1 MRQRLGYH
9 LFSESYLSAHR
20 SGFVMNN
27 NARRGQIVGTGLI
40 GGSVALALRGA
51 GWHVTGTDIDTQ
63 TAERAKKLGVIDA
76 TGIDQEAELTF
87 VAVPASSLEVE
98 IEKALRET
106 KGMVTD
112 TGSVKTGV
120 ARNINDPRFVPGH
133 PMAGSEQDGIEGADE
148 RIFDGAVWVLTPT
161 EGTEDLG
168 LRELQTVLSSM
179 GCDVVT
185 MTPERHDA
193 LVAIVSHVPHL
204 TAASLMCLADDRA
217 LDDAPLLRLAAG
229 GFRDMTRIA
238 AGHPDIWLDI
248 CEENRDAIVTVLDE
262 FADRISHIRDVVAES
277 DRDGLT
283 DLLSQARRART
294 NLPSRYVRPQD
305 LLEIRIPI
313 PDRKGQIA
321 NITMLAAD
329 CDVNVADI
337 EVAHSTEGAQGVLVL
352 VIARAEVQRFLA
364 VLAGQGYKPT
374 TRELA

>member
-1 MRQRLGYH
+1 
-9 LFSESYLSAHR
+9 
-20 SGFVMNN
+20 MNN

-40 GGSVALALRGA
+40 GGSVALALGEA
-51 GWHVTGTDIDTQ
+51 GWHVTGFDIDAQ
-63 TAERAKKLGVIDA
+63 RAERAREIGVIDA
-76 TGIDQEAELTF
+76 VGIDPEAELTV
-87 VAVPASSLEVE
+87 VAVPAGALEKE
-98 IEKALRET
+98 IRNALQQT

-112 TGSVKTGV
+112 TGSVKAMV
-120 ARNINDPRFVPGH
+120 ARSIDNPRFVPGH
-133 PMAGSEQDGIEGADE
+133 PMAGSEQDGVDGADQQ
-148 RIFDGAVWVLTPT
+148 IFEGAVWVLTPT
-161 EGTEDLG
+161 EGTDDLG
-168 LRELQTVLSSM
+168 LRQLQTVLSSM

-238 AGHPDIWLDI
+238 AGHPEIWLDI
-248 CEENRDAIVTVLDE
+248 CEQNSEAIVAVLDE
-262 FADRISHIRDVVAES
+262 FSDRISNVRSLVAEA

-283 DLLSQARRART
+283 TVLSQARRART

-305 LLEIRIPI
+305 LIEIRIPI

-329 CDVNVADI
+329 CDVNIADI
-337 EVAHSTEGAQGVLVL
+337 EVAHSTEGAEGVLVL
-352 VIARAEVQRFLA
+352 VVARAEVQRFLA

>member
-1 MRQRLGYH
+1 
-9 LFSESYLSAHR
+9 
-20 SGFVMNN
+20 MNN

-40 GGSVALALRGA
+40 GGSVALALGEA
-51 GWHVTGTDIDTQ
+51 GWHVTGFDIDAQ
-63 TAERAKKLGVIDA
+63 RAERAREIGVIDA
-76 TGIDQEAELTF
+76 VGIDPEAELTV
-87 VAVPASSLEVE
+87 VAVPAGALEKE
-98 IEKALRET
+98 IRNALKQT

-112 TGSVKTGV
+112 TGSVKAMV
-120 ARNINDPRFVPGH
+120 ARSIDNPRFVPGH
-133 PMAGSEQDGIEGADE
+133 PMAGSEQDGVDGADQQ
-148 RIFDGAVWVLTPT
+148 IFEGAVWVLTPT
-161 EGTEDLG
+161 EGTDDLG
-168 LRELQTVLSSM
+168 LRQLQTVLSSM

-238 AGHPDIWLDI
+238 AGHPEIWLDI
-248 CEENRDAIVTVLDE
+248 CEQNSEAIVAVLDE
-262 FADRISHIRDVVAES
+262 FSDRISNVRSLVAEA

-283 DLLSQARRART
+283 TVLSQARRART

-305 LLEIRIPI
+305 LIEIRIPI

-329 CDVNVADI
+329 CDVNIADI
-337 EVAHSTEGAQGVLVL
+337 EVAHSTEGADGVLVL
-352 VIARAEVQRFLA
+352 VVARAEVQRFLA

>member
-1 MRQRLGYH
+1 
-9 LFSESYLSAHR
+9 
-20 SGFVMNN
+20 MNN
-27 NARRGQIVGTGLI
+27 TARRGQIVGTGLI
-40 GGSVALALRGA
+40 GGSVALALGEA
-51 GWHVTGTDIDTQ
+51 GWHVTGFDIDAQ
-63 TAERAKKLGVIDA
+63 RAERAREIGVIDA
-76 TGIDQEAELTF
+76 VGIDPEAELTV
-87 VAVPASSLEVE
+87 VAVPAGALEKE
-98 IEKALRET
+98 IRNALQQT

-112 TGSVKTGV
+112 TGSVKAMV
-120 ARNINDPRFVPGH
+120 ARSIDNPRFVPGH
-133 PMAGSEQDGIEGADE
+133 PMAGSEQDGVDGADQQ
-148 RIFDGAVWVLTPT
+148 IFEGAVWVLTPT
-161 EGTEDLG
+161 EGTDDLG
-168 LRELQTVLSSM
+168 LRQLQTVLSSM

-238 AGHPDIWLDI
+238 AGHPEIWLDI
-248 CEENRDAIVTVLDE
+248 CEQNSEAIVAVLDE
-262 FADRISHIRDVVAES
+262 FSDRISNVRSLVAEA

-283 DLLSQARRART
+283 TVLSQARRART

-305 LLEIRIPI
+305 LIEIRIPI

-329 CDVNVADI
+329 CDVNIADI
-337 EVAHSTEGAQGVLVL
+337 EVAHSTEGAEGVLVL
-352 VIARAEVQRFLA
+352 VVARAEVQRFLA

>member
-1 MRQRLGYH
+1 
-9 LFSESYLSAHR
+9 
-20 SGFVMNN
+20 MNN

-40 GGSVALALRGA
+40 GGSVALALRSA
-51 GWHVTGTDIDTQ
+51 GWHVTGTDIDAQ

-87 VAVPASSLEVE
+87 VAVPASSLEAE

-120 ARNINDPRFVPGH
+120 ARSINDPRFVPGH

-262 FADRISHIRDVVAES
+262 FTDRSSHIRNVVAAS

-294 NLPSRYVRPQD
+294 NLPSRYVRPVSYTHLTLPTI
-305 LLEIRIPI
+305 LL
-313 PDRKGQIA
+313 
-321 NITMLAAD
+321 
-329 CDVNVADI
+329 V
-337 EVAHSTEGAQGVLVL
+337 
-352 VIARAEVQRFLA
+352 
-364 VLAGQGYKPT
+364 
-374 TRELA
+374 

>member
-9 LFSESYLSAHR
+9 LFSESYLSAHG

-27 NARRGQIVGTGLI
+27 NARRGQVVGTGLI
-40 GGSVALALRGA
+40 GGSVALALRSA

>member
-1 MRQRLGYH
+1 MT
-9 LFSESYLSAHR
+9 
-20 SGFVMNN
+20 GF
-27 NARRGQIVGTGLI
+27 
-40 GGSVALALRGA
+40 
-51 GWHVTGTDIDTQ
+51 DIDAQ
-63 TAERAKKLGVIDA
+63 RAERAREIGVIDA
-76 TGIDQEAELTF
+76 VGIDPEAELTV
-87 VAVPASSLEVE
+87 VAVPAGALEKE
-98 IEKALRET
+98 IRNALQQT

-112 TGSVKTGV
+112 TGSVKAMV
-120 ARNINDPRFVPGH
+120 ARSIDNPRFVPGH
-133 PMAGSEQDGIEGADE
+133 PMAGSEQDGVDGADQQ
-148 RIFDGAVWVLTPT
+148 IFEGAVWVLTPT
-161 EGTEDLG
+161 EGTDDLG
-168 LRELQTVLSSM
+168 LRQLQTVLSSM

-238 AGHPDIWLDI
+238 AGHPEIWLDI
-248 CEENRDAIVTVLDE
+248 CEQNSEAIVAVLDE
-262 FADRISHIRDVVAES
+262 FSDRISNVRSLVAEA

-283 DLLSQARRART
+283 TVLSQARRART

-305 LLEIRIPI
+305 LIEIRIPI

-329 CDVNVADI
+329 CDVNIADI
-337 EVAHSTEGAQGVLVL
+337 EVAHSTEGAEGVLVL
-352 VIARAEVQRFLA
+352 VVARAEVQRFLA

>member
-1 MRQRLGYH
+1 
-9 LFSESYLSAHR
+9 
-20 SGFVMNN
+20 MNN

-40 GGSVALALRGA
+40 GGSVALALGEA
-51 GWHVTGTDIDTQ
+51 GWHVTGFDIDAQ
-63 TAERAKKLGVIDA
+63 RAERAREIGVIDA
-76 TGIDQEAELTF
+76 VGIDPEAELTV
-87 VAVPASSLEVE
+87 VAVPAGALEKE
-98 IEKALRET
+98 IRNALQQT

-112 TGSVKTGV
+112 TGSVKAMV
-120 ARNINDPRFVPGH
+120 ARSIDNPRFVPGH
-133 PMAGSEQDGIEGADE
+133 PMAGSEQDGVDGADQQILE
-148 RIFDGAVWVLTPT
+148 GAVWVLTPT
-161 EGTEDLG
+161 EGTDDLG
-168 LRELQTVLSSM
+168 LRQLQTVLSSM

-238 AGHPDIWLDI
+238 AGHPEIWLDI
-248 CEENRDAIVTVLDE
+248 CEQNSEAIVAVLDE
-262 FADRISHIRDVVAES
+262 FSDRISNVRSLVAEA

-283 DLLSQARRART
+283 TVLSQARRART

-305 LLEIRIPI
+305 LIEIRIPI

-329 CDVNVADI
+329 CDVNIADI
-337 EVAHSTEGAQGVLVL
+337 EVAHSTEGAEGVLVL
-352 VIARAEVQRFLA
+352 VVARAEVQRFLA

>member
-1 MRQRLGYH
+1 
-9 LFSESYLSAHR
+9 
-20 SGFVMNN
+20 MNN

-40 GGSVALALRGA
+40 GGSVALALGEA
-51 GWHVTGTDIDTQ
+51 GWHVTGFDIDAQ
-63 TAERAKKLGVIDA
+63 RAERALEIGVIDA
-76 TGIDQEAELTF
+76 VGIDPEAELTV
-87 VAVPASSLEVE
+87 VAVPAGALEKE
-98 IEKALRET
+98 IRNALKQT

-112 TGSVKTGV
+112 TGSVKAMV
-120 ARNINDPRFVPGH
+120 ARSIDNPRFVPGH
-133 PMAGSEQDGIEGADE
+133 PMAGSEQDGVDGADQQ
-148 RIFDGAVWVLTPT
+148 IFEGAVWVLTPT
-161 EGTEDLG
+161 EGTDDLG
-168 LRELQTVLSSM
+168 LRQLQTVLSSM

-238 AGHPDIWLDI
+238 AGHPEIWLDI
-248 CEENRDAIVTVLDE
+248 CEQNSEAIVAVLDE
-262 FADRISHIRDVVAES
+262 FSDRISHVRSLVAEA

-283 DLLSQARRART
+283 TVLSQARRART

-305 LLEIRIPI
+305 LIEIRIPI

-329 CDVNVADI
+329 CDVNIADI
-337 EVAHSTEGAQGVLVL
+337 EVAHSTEGADGVLVL
-352 VIARAEVQRFLA
+352 VVARAEVQRFLA

>member
-1 MRQRLGYH
+1 M
-9 LFSESYLSAHR
+9 
-20 SGFVMNN
+20 
-27 NARRGQIVGTGLI
+27 GTGLI
-40 GGSVALALRGA
+40 GGSVALALRSA
-51 GWHVTGTDIDTQ
+51 GWHVTGTDIDAQ

-120 ARNINDPRFVPGH
+120 ARSINDPRFVPGH

-364 VLAGQGYKPT
+364 VLAGHGYKPT

>member
-9 LFSESYLSAHR
+9 LFSESYLSAHG

-51 GWHVTGTDIDTQ
+51 GWHVTGTDIDAQ

>member
-1 MRQRLGYH
+1 
-9 LFSESYLSAHR
+9 
-20 SGFVMNN
+20 MNN

-40 GGSVALALRGA
+40 GGSVALALRSA
-51 GWHVTGTDIDTQ
+51 GWHVTGTDIDAQ
-63 TAERAKKLGVIDA
+63 TAERAKTLGVIDA

-87 VAVPASSLEVE
+87 VAVPAGSLEVE
-98 IEKALRET
+98 IEKALKET

-262 FADRISHIRDVVAES
+262 FTDRISHIRNVVAAS

>member
-1 MRQRLGYH
+1 
-9 LFSESYLSAHR
+9 
-20 SGFVMNN
+20 
-27 NARRGQIVGTGLI
+27 
-40 GGSVALALRGA
+40 
-51 GWHVTGTDIDTQ
+51 
-63 TAERAKKLGVIDA
+63 
-76 TGIDQEAELTF
+76 
-87 VAVPASSLEVE
+87 
-98 IEKALRET
+98 
-106 KGMVTD
+106 
-112 TGSVKTGV
+112 
-120 ARNINDPRFVPGH
+120 
-133 PMAGSEQDGIEGADE
+133 
-148 RIFDGAVWVLTPT
+148 
-161 EGTEDLG
+161 
-168 LRELQTVLSSM
+168 
-179 GCDVVT
+179 
-185 MTPERHDA
+185 
-193 LVAIVSHVPHL
+193 
-204 TAASLMCLADDRA
+204 MCLADDRA

-262 FADRISHIRDVVAES
+262 FTDRISHIRNVVAAS

>member
-1 MRQRLGYH
+1 
-9 LFSESYLSAHR
+9 
-20 SGFVMNN
+20 MNN

-40 GGSVALALRGA
+40 GGSVALALGEA
-51 GWHVTGTDIDTQ
+51 GWHVTGFDIDAQ
-63 TAERAKKLGVIDA
+63 RAERALEIGVIDA
-76 TGIDQEAELTF
+76 VGIDPEAELTV
-87 VAVPASSLEVE
+87 VAVPAGALEKE
-98 IEKALRET
+98 IRNALQQT

-112 TGSVKTGV
+112 TGSVKAMV
-120 ARNINDPRFVPGH
+120 ARSIDNPRFVPGH
-133 PMAGSEQDGIEGADE
+133 PMAGSEQDGVDGADQQ
-148 RIFDGAVWVLTPT
+148 IFEGAVWVLTPT
-161 EGTEDLG
+161 EGTDDLG
-168 LRELQTVLSSM
+168 LRQLQTVLSSM

-238 AGHPDIWLDI
+238 AGHPEIWLDI
-248 CEENRDAIVTVLDE
+248 CEQNSEAIVAVLDE
-262 FADRISHIRDVVAES
+262 FSDRISNVRSLVAEA

-283 DLLSQARRART
+283 TVLSQARRART

-305 LLEIRIPI
+305 LIEIRIPI

-329 CDVNVADI
+329 CDVNIADI
-337 EVAHSTEGAQGVLVL
+337 EVAHSTEGAEGVLVL
-352 VIARAEVQRFLA
+352 VVARAEVQRFLA

>member
-1 MRQRLGYH
+1 
-9 LFSESYLSAHR
+9 
-20 SGFVMNN
+20 MNN

-51 GWHVTGTDIDTQ
+51 GWHVTGTDIDAQ

-120 ARNINDPRFVPGH
+120 ARSINDPRFVPGH

>member
-1 MRQRLGYH
+1 
-9 LFSESYLSAHR
+9 
-20 SGFVMNN
+20 MNN

-40 GGSVALALRGA
+40 GGSVALALGEA
-51 GWHVTGTDIDTQ
+51 GWHVTGFDIDAQ
-63 TAERAKKLGVIDA
+63 RAERAREIGVIDA
-76 TGIDQEAELTF
+76 VGIDPEAELTV
-87 VAVPASSLEVE
+87 VAVPAGALEKE
-98 IEKALRET
+98 IRNALQQT

-112 TGSVKTGV
+112 TGSVKAMV
-120 ARNINDPRFVPGH
+120 ARSIDDPRFVPGH
-133 PMAGSEQDGIEGADE
+133 PMAGSEQDGVDGADQQ
-148 RIFDGAVWVLTPT
+148 IFEGAVWVLTPT
-161 EGTEDLG
+161 EGTDDLG
-168 LRELQTVLSSM
+168 LRQLQTVLSSM

-238 AGHPDIWLDI
+238 AGHPEIWLDI
-248 CEENRDAIVTVLDE
+248 CEQNSEAIVAVLDE
-262 FADRISHIRDVVAES
+262 FSDRISNVRSLVAEA

-283 DLLSQARRART
+283 TVLSQARRART

-305 LLEIRIPI
+305 LIEIRIPI

-329 CDVNVADI
+329 CDVNIADI
-337 EVAHSTEGAQGVLVL
+337 EVAHSTEGAEGVLVL
-352 VIARAEVQRFLA
+352 VVARAEVQRFLA

>member
-1 MRQRLGYH
+1 
-9 LFSESYLSAHR
+9 
-20 SGFVMNN
+20 MNN

-40 GGSVALALRGA
+40 GGSVALALGEA
-51 GWHVTGTDIDTQ
+51 GWHVTGFDIDAQ
-63 TAERAKKLGVIDA
+63 RAERAREIGVIDA
-76 TGIDQEAELTF
+76 VGIDPEAELTV
-87 VAVPASSLEVE
+87 VAVPAGALEKE
-98 IEKALRET
+98 IRNALQQT

-112 TGSVKTGV
+112 TGSVKAMV
-120 ARNINDPRFVPGH
+120 ARSIDNPRFVPGH
-133 PMAGSEQDGIEGADE
+133 PMAGSEQDGVDGADQQ
-148 RIFDGAVWVLTPT
+148 IFEGAVWVLTPT
-161 EGTEDLG
+161 EGTDDLG
-168 LRELQTVLSSM
+168 LRQLQTVLSSM

-238 AGHPDIWLDI
+238 AGHPEIWLDI
-248 CEENRDAIVTVLDE
+248 CEQNSEAIVAVLDE
-262 FADRISHIRDVVAES
+262 FSDRISRVRSLVAEA

-283 DLLSQARRART
+283 TVLSQARRART

-305 LLEIRIPI
+305 LIEIRIPI
-313 PDRKGQIA
+313 PDSKGQIA

-329 CDVNVADI
+329 CDVNIADI
-337 EVAHSTEGAQGVLVL
+337 EVAHSTEGAEGVLVL
-352 VIARAEVQRFLA
+352 VVARAEVQRFLA

>member
-1 MRQRLGYH
+1 
-9 LFSESYLSAHR
+9 
-20 SGFVMNN
+20 MNN

-40 GGSVALALRGA
+40 GGSVALALGEA
-51 GWHVTGTDIDTQ
+51 GWHVTGFDIDAQ
-63 TAERAKKLGVIDA
+63 RAERAREIGVIDA
-76 TGIDQEAELTF
+76 VGIDPEAELTV
-87 VAVPASSLEVE
+87 VAVPAGALEKE
-98 IEKALRET
+98 IRNALQQT

-112 TGSVKTGV
+112 TGSVKAMV
-120 ARNINDPRFVPGH
+120 ARSIDNPRFVPGH
-133 PMAGSEQDGIEGADE
+133 PMAGSEQDGVDGADQQ
-148 RIFDGAVWVLTPT
+148 IFEGAVWVLTPT
-161 EGTEDLG
+161 EGTDDLG
-168 LRELQTVLSSM
+168 LRQLQTVLSSM

-238 AGHPDIWLDI
+238 AGHPEIWLDI
-248 CEENRDAIVTVLDE
+248 CEQNSEAIVAVLDE
-262 FADRISHIRDVVAES
+262 FSDRISNVRSLVAEA

-283 DLLSQARRART
+283 TVLSQARRART

-305 LLEIRIPI
+305 LIEIRIPI

-329 CDVNVADI
+329 CDVNIADI
-337 EVAHSTEGAQGVLVL
+337 EVAHSTEGAEGVLVI
-352 VIARAEVQRFLA
+352 VVARAEVQRFLA

>member
-40 GGSVALALRGA
+40 GGSVALALRSA
-51 GWHVTGTDIDTQ
+51 GWHVTGTDIDAQ

-87 VAVPASSLEVE
+87 VAVPASSLEGE

-120 ARNINDPRFVPGH
+120 ARSINDPRFVPGH

>member
-1 MRQRLGYH
+1 
-9 LFSESYLSAHR
+9 
-20 SGFVMNN
+20 MNN

-40 GGSVALALRGA
+40 GGSVALALGEA
-51 GWHVTGTDIDTQ
+51 GWHVTGFDIDAQ
-63 TAERAKKLGVIDA
+63 RAERAREIGVIDA
-76 TGIDQEAELTF
+76 VGIDPEAELTV
-87 VAVPASSLEVE
+87 VAVPAGALEKE
-98 IEKALRET
+98 IRNALQQT

-112 TGSVKTGV
+112 TGSVKAMV
-120 ARNINDPRFVPGH
+120 ARSIDNPRFVPGH
-133 PMAGSEQDGIEGADE
+133 PMAGSEQDGVDGADQQ
-148 RIFDGAVWVLTPT
+148 IFEGAVWVLTPT
-161 EGTEDLG
+161 EGTDDLG
-168 LRELQTVLSSM
+168 LRQLQTVLSSM

-238 AGHPDIWLDI
+238 AGHPEIWLDI
-248 CEENRDAIVTVLDE
+248 CEQNSEAIVAVLDE
-262 FADRISHIRDVVAES
+262 FSDRISHVRSLVAEA

-283 DLLSQARRART
+283 TVLSQARRART

-305 LLEIRIPI
+305 LIEIRIPI

-329 CDVNVADI
+329 CDVNIADI
-337 EVAHSTEGAQGVLVL
+337 EVAHSTEGADGVLVL
-352 VIARAEVQRFLA
+352 VVARAEVQRFLA

>member
-40 GGSVALALRGA
+40 GGSVALALRSA
-51 GWHVTGTDIDTQ
+51 GWHVTGTDIDAQ

-98 IEKALRET
+98 IEKALKET

>member
-40 GGSVALALRGA
+40 GGSVALALRSA

-120 ARNINDPRFVPGH
+120 ARSINDPRFVPGH

-277 DRDGLT
+277 DRNGLT

>member
-1 MRQRLGYH
+1 MALG
-9 LFSESYLSAHR
+9 E
-20 SGFVMNN
+20 
-27 NARRGQIVGTGLI
+27 
-40 GGSVALALRGA
+40 A
-51 GWHVTGTDIDTQ
+51 GWHVTGFDIDAQ
-63 TAERAKKLGVIDA
+63 RAERAREIGVIDA
-76 TGIDQEAELTF
+76 VGIDPEAELTV
-87 VAVPASSLEVE
+87 VAVPAGALEKE
-98 IEKALRET
+98 IRNALQQT

-112 TGSVKTGV
+112 TGSVKAMV
-120 ARNINDPRFVPGH
+120 ARSIDNPRFVPGH
-133 PMAGSEQDGIEGADE
+133 PMAGSEQDGVDGADQQ
-148 RIFDGAVWVLTPT
+148 IFEGAVWVLTPT
-161 EGTEDLG
+161 EGTDDLG
-168 LRELQTVLSSM
+168 LRQLQTVLSSM

-238 AGHPDIWLDI
+238 AGHPEIWLDI
-248 CEENRDAIVTVLDE
+248 CEQNSEAIVAVLDE
-262 FADRISHIRDVVAES
+262 FSDRISNVRSLVAEA

-283 DLLSQARRART
+283 TVLSQARRART

-305 LLEIRIPI
+305 LIEIRIPI

-329 CDVNVADI
+329 CDVNIADI
-337 EVAHSTEGAQGVLVL
+337 EVAHSTEGAEGVLVL
-352 VIARAEVQRFLA
+352 VVARAEVQRFLA

>member
-1 MRQRLGYH
+1 
-9 LFSESYLSAHR
+9 
-20 SGFVMNN
+20 MNN

-40 GGSVALALRGA
+40 GGSVALALGEA
-51 GWHVTGTDIDTQ
+51 GWHVTGFDIDAQ
-63 TAERAKKLGVIDA
+63 RAERALEIGVIDA
-76 TGIDQEAELTF
+76 VGIDPEAELTV
-87 VAVPASSLEVE
+87 VAVPAGALEKE
-98 IEKALRET
+98 IRNALQQT

-112 TGSVKTGV
+112 TGSVKAMV
-120 ARNINDPRFVPGH
+120 ARSIDDPRFVPGH
-133 PMAGSEQDGIEGADE
+133 PMAGSEQDGVDGADQQ
-148 RIFDGAVWVLTPT
+148 IFEGAVWVLTPT
-161 EGTEDLG
+161 EGTDDLG
-168 LRELQTVLSSM
+168 LRQLQTVLSSM

-238 AGHPDIWLDI
+238 AGHPEIWLDI
-248 CEENRDAIVTVLDE
+248 CEQNSEAIVAVLDE
-262 FADRISHIRDVVAES
+262 FSDRISHVRSLVAEA

-283 DLLSQARRART
+283 TVLSQARRART

-305 LLEIRIPI
+305 LIEIRIPI

-329 CDVNVADI
+329 CDVNIADI
-337 EVAHSTEGAQGVLVL
+337 EVAHSTEGAEGVLVL
-352 VIARAEVQRFLA
+352 VVARAEVQRFLA

>member
-40 GGSVALALRGA
+40 GGSVALALRSA
-51 GWHVTGTDIDTQ
+51 GWHVTGTDIDAQ

-112 TGSVKTGV
+112 TGSGKTGV
-120 ARNINDPRFVPGH
+120 ARSINDPRFVPGH

>member
-40 GGSVALALRGA
+40 GGSVALALRSA
-51 GWHVTGTDIDTQ
+51 GWHVTGTDIDAQ

-364 VLAGQGYKPT
+364 VLAGHGYKPT

>member
-1 MRQRLGYH
+1 
-9 LFSESYLSAHR
+9 
-20 SGFVMNN
+20 MNN

-40 GGSVALALRGA
+40 GGSVALALGEA
-51 GWHVTGTDIDTQ
+51 GWHVTGFDIDAQ
-63 TAERAKKLGVIDA
+63 RAERAREIGVIDA
-76 TGIDQEAELTF
+76 VGIDPEAELTV
-87 VAVPASSLEVE
+87 VAVPAGALEKE
-98 IEKALRET
+98 IRNALQQT

-112 TGSVKTGV
+112 TGSVKAMV
-120 ARNINDPRFVPGH
+120 ARSIDNPRFVPGH
-133 PMAGSEQDGIEGADE
+133 PMAGSEQDGVDGADQQ
-148 RIFDGAVWVLTPT
+148 IFEGAVWVLTPT
-161 EGTEDLG
+161 EGTDDLG
-168 LRELQTVLSSM
+168 LRQLQTVLSSM

-238 AGHPDIWLDI
+238 AGHPEIWLDI
-248 CEENRDAIVTVLDE
+248 CEQNSEAIVAVLDE
-262 FADRISHIRDVVAES
+262 FSDRISNVRSLVAEA

-283 DLLSQARRART
+283 TVLSQARRART

-305 LLEIRIPI
+305 LIEIRIPI

-329 CDVNVADI
+329 CDVNIADI
-337 EVAHSTEGAQGVLVL
+337 EVAHSTEGAEGVLVL
-352 VIARAEVQRFLA
+352 VVARAEVQRFLA

-374 TRELA
+374 IRELA

>member
-1 MRQRLGYH
+1 
-9 LFSESYLSAHR
+9 
-20 SGFVMNN
+20 
-27 NARRGQIVGTGLI
+27 
-40 GGSVALALRGA
+40 VALALGEA
-51 GWHVTGTDIDTQ
+51 GWHVTGFDIDAQ
-63 TAERAKKLGVIDA
+63 RAERAREIGVIDA
-76 TGIDQEAELTF
+76 VGIDPEAELTV
-87 VAVPASSLEVE
+87 VAVPAGALEKE
-98 IEKALRET
+98 IRNALQQT

-112 TGSVKTGV
+112 TGSVKAMV
-120 ARNINDPRFVPGH
+120 ARSIDNPRFVPGH
-133 PMAGSEQDGIEGADE
+133 PMAGSEQDGVDGADQQ
-148 RIFDGAVWVLTPT
+148 IFEGAVWVLTPT
-161 EGTEDLG
+161 EGTDDLG
-168 LRELQTVLSSM
+168 LRQLQTVLSSM

-238 AGHPDIWLDI
+238 AGHPEIWLDI
-248 CEENRDAIVTVLDE
+248 CEQNSEAIVAVLDE
-262 FADRISHIRDVVAES
+262 FSDRISNVRSLVAEA

-283 DLLSQARRART
+283 TVLSQARRART

-305 LLEIRIPI
+305 LIEIRIPI

-329 CDVNVADI
+329 CDVNIADI
-337 EVAHSTEGAQGVLVL
+337 EVAHSTEGAEGVLVL
-352 VIARAEVQRFLA
+352 VVARAEVQRFLA

>member
-40 GGSVALALRGA
+40 GGSVALALRSA
-51 GWHVTGTDIDTQ
+51 GWHVTGTDIDAQ

-120 ARNINDPRFVPGH
+120 ARSINDPRFVPGH

-148 RIFDGAVWVLTPT
+148 RIFDVAVWVLTPT

>member
-1 MRQRLGYH
+1 
-9 LFSESYLSAHR
+9 
-20 SGFVMNN
+20 MNN

-40 GGSVALALRGA
+40 GGSVALALRSA
-51 GWHVTGTDIDTQ
+51 GWHVTGTDIDAQ

-120 ARNINDPRFVPGH
+120 ARSINDPRFVPGH